1 MSQQTPPILT
11 PPQLPPGCTLRML
24 REGDLVAYKTLR
36 DAMLAAHDEA
46 FTSDAPTERARSAES
61 YRSRLSQAGGI
72 GCMFTIAAWQGE
84 RLVGAVSCEREGRAK
99 VRHIAHVVGMM
110 VADEL
115 QGRGLGRALLYS
127 ALRLLGAEA
136 EVRLVTLSVSSGN
149 TGAIRLYESLGFRR
163 YGQLPGAL
171 RLADGRLIG
180 KDLMVLELP
189 VQA

>member
-1 MSQQTPPILT
+1 MTNSTPRI
-11 PPQLPPGCTLRML
+11 PPLPTLPPDCTLRML
-24 REGDLVAYKTLR
+24 RDSDLPAYKALR
-36 DAMLAAHDEA
+36 DAMLEAHDEA
-46 FTSDAPTERARSAES
+46 FTSDAPAERARSAES
-61 YRSRLSQAGGI
+61 YRSRLSQAGGT
-72 GCMFTIAAWQGE
+72 GCMFTITAWQGE

-110 VADEL
+110 VLDDL

-149 TGAIRLYESLGFRR
+149 QGAIHLYEALGFQR

-171 RLADGRLIG
+171 RLADGRLIA
-180 KDLMVLELP
+180 KDLMYLNLP
-189 VQA
+189 PAA